1 MNRVKMLALLAA
13 TALPLSLFAG
23 DSVQNPASPASDKTV
38 WQLRMPQNDRLE
50 HRGLPAPTG
59 ATAGTNAMVY
69 PAPDAVGFLAGVLTH
84 GLIVGMTQQ
93 DEKER
98 QRALANR
105 VWQPYEAVIDG
116 FGFREL
122 LRRAIPKADAHDR
135 LVVAADGPGAQGLG
149 DIESV
154 PVYGMTQDQRAIILD
169 NAITIHH
176 APGTTAQGQHL
187 ALRVVSTPRDT
198 EDPVAYWTDGNGER
212 LKEEKA
218 TLMAL
223 SLDIALR
230 NLADKPDDT
239 DAPFRTVRY
248 FEGGSEKM
256 ERAQVL
262 ARQCGRLLLRTLRG
276 TLMSVPSTTPD
287 ADSAECKT

>member
-1 MNRVKMLALLAA
+1 MNRVKMLALLVTA
-13 TALPLSLFAG
+13 ALPLSLFAG
-23 DSVQNPASPASDKTV
+23 DSAQNSASPAPDKSV

-50 HRGLPAPTG
+50 YRGLPAVAG
-59 ATAGTNAMVY
+59 ATAGPNSMAY
-69 PAPDAVGFLAGVLTH
+69 PALDAVSFLAGVLTH
-84 GLIVGMTQQ
+84 SLIVDKMRQ

-98 QRALANR
+98 QRALADQ
-105 VWQPYEAVIDG
+105 VWRPYEAVIDG

-135 LVVAADGPGAQGLG
+135 LVVAADAPQAHGLG

-169 NAITIHH
+169 NAITVHH
-176 APGTTAQGQHL
+176 APDNTPQGQQL
-187 ALRVVSTPRDT
+187 VLRVIAAPRDT

-212 LKEEKA
+212 LKEEQA

-223 SLDIALR
+223 SLDIVLR
-230 NLADKPDDT
+230 NLAGGPNEADT
-239 DAPFRTVRY
+239 PFRTVRY
-248 FEGGSEKM
+248 LEGGSEKM

-276 TLMSVPSTTPD
+276 TLMSVPSTQPE
-287 ADSAECKT
+287 ADGAECKT